1 MAAETQ
7 GVELS
12 ELVRRYL
19 WEHDPERITWESSR
33 HTIVAK
39 LLQVGGWDA
48 VRWLRANV
56 GDNELREFL
65 ARRRGRGIDP
75 KRLRFWELVL
85 DLPKAEVDAWIAAAR
100 ADPWHRRTRG

>member
-1 MAAETQ
+1 MAVESRA
-7 GVELS
+7 VELD

-19 WEHDPERITWESSR
+19 WEHDPERISWETGR

-48 VRWLRANV
+48 VRWLRAHLS
-56 GDNELREFL
+56 DDELREFL
-65 ARRRGRGIDP
+65 VRRRGRGIDP

-85 DLPKAEVDAWIAAAR
+85 GLPREQVDAWIATAR
-100 ADPWHRRTRG
+100 ADPWHRRTHG